1 MSKGTRKIK
10 CLGKEVKP
18 DEYYIHPIT
27 LALGKN
33 KNNVEICPS
42 EIYFDKDSKGE
53 YKTKTISKP
62 DKNLSERDVQT
73 FMALPYLR
81 LDPNQVLNI
90 YKIKNVDDIIDFTNN
105 SINEKKDYE
114 TINRIIN
121 VWIRENLDDLKKIEG
136 NHNILEKLY
145 KILGKHFNKDFD
157 LSKISKWIKNS
168 NYDDFYLDLGEYML
182 L

>member
-42 EIYFDKDSKGE
+42 EIYFDKDSTGN
-53 YKTKTISKP
+53 YKTKTVAKP
-62 DKNLSERDVQT
+62 DKKLSERDVQT

-81 LDPNQVLNI
+81 LDPNQVLYI
-90 YKIKNVDDIIDFTNN
+90 YKIKNVDDIVNFATK
-105 SINEKKDYE
+105 SINEKKEYE

-121 VWIRENLDDLKKIEG
+121 VWIRENLDDLKE
-136 NHNILEKLY
+136 NNNILEKLY

-157 LSKISKWIKNS
+157 LSKISKWIKNI
-168 NYDDFYLDLGEYML
+168 NYDDFNLDLGEYIL

>member
-42 EIYFDKDSKGE
+42 EIYFDKDSKGN
-53 YKTKTISKP
+53 KTKTIAKP
-62 DKNLSERDVQT
+62 DKKLSERDIQT

-81 LDPNQVLNI
+81 LDPKQVLNI
-90 YKIKNVDDIIDFTNN
+90 YKIDTVDDIVNFTTN
-105 SINEKKDYE
+105 SINENKDYE

-121 VWIRENLDDLKKIEG
+121 VWIRENLDDLKDTEG
-136 NHNILEKLY
+136 HHNILEKLY

-157 LSKISKWIKNS
+157 LSKISKWIKKI
-168 NYDDFYLDLGEYML
+168 NYDDFYLNLGEYIL
-182 L
+182 